1 MFKLIPEAPLANLYV
16 LAINCA
22 FAPSH
27 FKIDV
32 AESTLV
38 FREKDSGPLSS
49 MLSMF
54 GDSDRPEKAIA
65 LTESL
70 LPFSTINYH
79 PKNDRLLSGAINEDY
94 VAINADGIFTRTS
107 HSAPYVQVGKWT
119 SGVLHGRQIDYSSM
133 RTPMTL
139 DVNYL
144 ALACYGEAAR
154 QRAALAE
161 KKVLEW
167 NDAHD
172 GYLIDPWMVGES
184 IKWYADLEDLLGALT
199 SNRME
204 TRVSNAKRFAVAI
217 GSYGE
222 TDEMRSAMVMLTSII
237 TDSDFIP
244 FQTKQTLDGVV
255 LYNSELHLVGPM
267 LNCNCG
273 GDFGLADQTIT
284 LPYVET
290 CLPVVYRNAADVFH
304 DADERSHGLQTIARQ
319 LSLFNVNPSLQEVV
333 ASQLDAEVYSKA
345 NVAIAA
351 HIASK
356 VSR

>member
-32 AESTLV
+32 TESTLV
-38 FREKDSGPLSS
+38 FRDKDSGPLSS
-49 MLSMF
+49 MFSMF
-54 GDSDRPEKAIA
+54 GDTDRSEKAIA
-65 LTESL
+65 LTELL

-107 HSAPYVQVGKWT
+107 HTAPYVQVGKWT
-119 SGVLHGRQIDYSSM
+119 CGTLHGRQIDYSSM

-154 QRAALAE
+154 QRGSLAE
-161 KKVLEW
+161 KKILEW
-167 NDAHD
+167 CDAQD
-172 GYLIDPWMVGES
+172 GYLIDPWIVTES

-199 SNRME
+199 SNRIE
-204 TRVSNAKRFAVAI
+204 TRVNCATRFAVAI

-222 TDEMRSAMVMLTSII
+222 TDEMRSAMVILMAIV

-244 FQTKQTLDGVV
+244 FQTKQTLDGTV

-273 GDFGLADQTIT
+273 GDFGLANQSIT

-290 CLPVVYRNAADVFH
+290 CLPVIYRNAAEVFH
-304 DADERSHGLQTIARQ
+304 DADDRSHGLQAIARQ
-319 LSLFNVNPSLQEVV
+319 LSFFNANPSLREVV

-345 NVAIAA
+345 NEAIAA
-351 HIASK
+351 HVASK
-356 VSR
+356 FSK